1 MFQRFV
7 QFIKRQLR
15 DYCRNLNYLLK
26 KFRATI
32 MTCFI
37 ECLRYICLVIE
48 QHICDMR
55 EITHCFYRLD
65 KRTDFIIQK
74 TI

>member
-1 MFQRFV
+1 MFQGFA
-7 QFIKRQLR
+7 QFAKRQLR

-26 KFRATI
+26 EFGATI

-37 ECLRYICLVIE
+37 ERVRYICLVIE
-48 QHICDMR
+48 QHICDMW
-55 EITHCFYRLD
+55 EIPHRFYRLD